1 MNGNKQ
7 IISYCPNYYDII
19 NFNPI
24 EGDEL
29 TGKIIDIYRSYIFR
43 SNDLTQEEVN
53 TLREL
58 DTAIAKYLNDYSF
71 RGEVQKEIV
80 NLKVKKDCK
89 DIIKFFIDAILRLFT
104 NYENFT
110 SRVITVS
117 RWI

>member
-1 MNGNKQ
+1 MNGNRQ
-7 IISYCPNYYDII
+7 ILSYCPNYYDII

-43 SNDLTQEEVN
+43 THELNNEEIN
-53 TLREL
+53 RLKEL
-58 DTAIAKYLNDYSF
+58 DTAIAKYLSDYSF

-80 NLKVKKDCK
+80 NLEVKSDCV
-89 DIIKFFIDAILRLFT
+89 DIIKFFIDAILKLFT